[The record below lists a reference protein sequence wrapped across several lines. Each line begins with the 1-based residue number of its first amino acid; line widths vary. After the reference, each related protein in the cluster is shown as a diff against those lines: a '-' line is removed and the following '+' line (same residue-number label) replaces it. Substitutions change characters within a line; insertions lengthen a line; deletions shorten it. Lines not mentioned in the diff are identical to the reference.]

1 MRTVPL
7 STTIGAVLTAATGF
21 GYQALAGAVPD
32 ADAVR
37 AMHTFLNR
45 PAGSHAYVAAR
56 RLEAAGSGQRG
67 WLHAQTSFT
76 PATGLHYQVTAEGGS
91 GYIRSRVLRSLLE
104 AERQLIAG
112 GGSDG
117 AALSRANYRFTPEAL
132 ATDGLACVALE
143 PLRKERSLIV
153 GRMFLSPP
161 DGQLVRLEGRLAK
174 NPSFW
179 VTRVDVVRSYQRL
192 NGVDMPVSLQST
204 AQLRFL
210 GRSTLRMTYHY
221 SDVDYQAVRDE
232 SIAENDRT
240 SRR

>member
-7 STTIGAVLTAATGF
+7 SATLGMALTAATGF
-21 GYQALAGAVPD
+21 GLHASAGTVADTEAL
-32 ADAVR
+32 R
-37 AMHTFLNR
+37 AMQTFLNR
-45 PAGSHAYVAAR
+45 PAGSHAYRAAR

-76 PATGLHYQVTAEGGS
+76 PATGLHYEVTAEGGS

-117 AALSRANYRFTPEAL
+117 AALSPANYRFTPEAL
-132 ATDGLACVALE
+132 ATDGLARVALE
-143 PLRKERSLIV
+143 PLRKERSLVV
-153 GRMFLSPP
+153 GRMFLSPQE
-161 DGQLVRLEGRLAK
+161 GHLVRLEGRLAK

-192 NGVDMPVSLQST
+192 NGVDMPVALESI

-221 SDVDYQAVRDE
+221 SDVDDQAVTGE
-232 SIAENDRT
+232 SIAEIGRIPQ
-240 SRR
+240 R